1 MALAANIAPARRG
14 FSTGR
19 RFGAPIAP
27 GEVIYTGGL
36 TALNASGQAQRIQTA
51 GSVAFLGIAERGSN
65 NAASAAAG
73 DTIIGQMD
81 CYKLPVPGATPANI
95 GAPVYATDDNTL
107 TLTKPGAG
115 FEGVIGY
122 LAGIENGATWVELS
136 NH

>member
-1 MALAANIAPARRG
+1 MALSGNYSPARRG

-19 RFGAPIAP
+19 RFGYPIAP

-36 TALNASGQAQRIQTA
+36 TGVNASGQSQRIQTA
-51 GSVAFLGIAERGSN
+51 GTVAFVGIAEAGSN

-73 DTIIGQMD
+73 STIVGQLD
-81 CYKLPVPGATPANI
+81 CYRLPVPGATPANI

-107 TLTKPGAG
+107 TLTKPTSG
-115 FEGVIGY
+115 FEGVVGY